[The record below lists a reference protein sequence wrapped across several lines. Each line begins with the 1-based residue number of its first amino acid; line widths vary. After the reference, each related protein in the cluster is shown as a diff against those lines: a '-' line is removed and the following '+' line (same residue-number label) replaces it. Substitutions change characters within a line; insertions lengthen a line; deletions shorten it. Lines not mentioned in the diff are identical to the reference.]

1 MSELIEQNRD
11 QVDDSMLEDVD
22 RFVEDFKRNHGFELR
37 IRKPAKVALVKMAA
51 EENRS
56 VFAFARRN
64 LPTSSTDYPLFPSER
79 EKNHLSL
86 KEKLLTIQIRSS
98 PNGWSIVSGKNRRAV
113 SNPNP
118 EAVRATFES
127 VAPRYDLANHFLS
140 GGIDFYWRRQLV
152 KMANQNSPARMM
164 YLIWQR
170 VAVMFCL
177 HCEMVCLLILALR
190 ELIFVNLCFRK
201 PEASVRR
208 KDLRKIQTNFIWGD
222 CLSLDFPDNSFDL
235 ITISFGL
242 RNLEDRKKGLK
253 EMNRVLKPGGRLIVL
268 EFSQPFFW
276 FRPFYYFYLR
286 LILPWMARLVT
297 GDRDAYLYL
306 GSSISAFP
314 DRFGLVKEFE
324 NAGFERISFSSLTFA
339 IVALHLGYKKK

>member
-1 MSELIEQNRD
+1 MS
-11 QVDDSMLEDVD
+11 
-22 RFVEDFKRNHGFELR
+22 
-37 IRKPAKVALVKMAA
+37 KP
-51 EENRS
+51 
-56 VFAFARRN
+56 
-64 LPTSSTDYPLFPSER
+64 D
-79 EKNHLSL
+79 
-86 KEKLLTIQIRSS
+86 
-98 PNGWSIVSGKNRRAV
+98 
-113 SNPNP
+113 P

-140 GGIDFYWRRQLV
+140 GGIDFYWRKKLV
-152 KMANQNSPARMM
+152 KLAAEDTCDHVLDLATGSGDV
-164 YLIWQR
+164 L
-170 VAVMFCL
+170 F
-177 HCEMVCLLILALR
+177 ALR
-190 ELIFVNLCFRK
+190 DGLPHETAITGVDFCEPMLE
-201 PEASVRR
+201 EARNKREVKGLDEDSN
-208 KDLRKIQTNFIWGD
+208 KFLWGD

-242 RNLEDRKKGLK
+242 RNLADREKGLK

-324 NAGFERISFSSLTFA
+324 NAGFEKIRYTSLTFA
-339 IVALHLGYKKK
+339 IVALHLGYKKS

>member
-1 MSELIEQNRD
+1 MS
-11 QVDDSMLEDVD
+11 
-22 RFVEDFKRNHGFELR
+22 
-37 IRKPAKVALVKMAA
+37 KP
-51 EENRS
+51 
-56 VFAFARRN
+56 
-64 LPTSSTDYPLFPSER
+64 D
-79 EKNHLSL
+79 
-86 KEKLLTIQIRSS
+86 
-98 PNGWSIVSGKNRRAV
+98 
-113 SNPNP
+113 P

-140 GGIDFYWRRQLV
+140 GGIDFYWRKKLV
-152 KMANQNSPARMM
+152 KLAAEQTCDHVLDLATGSGDV
-164 YLIWQR
+164 L
-170 VAVMFCL
+170 F
-177 HCEMVCLLILALR
+177 ALR
-190 ELIFVNLCFRK
+190 DGLPHETAITGVDFCEPMLE
-201 PEASVRR
+201 EARNKREVKGLDEDSN
-208 KDLRKIQTNFIWGD
+208 KFLWGD

-242 RNLEDRKKGLK
+242 RNLADREKGLK

-324 NAGFERISFSSLTFA
+324 NAGFEKIRFTSLTFA
-339 IVALHLGYKKK
+339 IVALHLGYKKS

>member
-1 MSELIEQNRD
+1 MS
-11 QVDDSMLEDVD
+11 
-22 RFVEDFKRNHGFELR
+22 
-37 IRKPAKVALVKMAA
+37 KP
-51 EENRS
+51 
-56 VFAFARRN
+56 
-64 LPTSSTDYPLFPSER
+64 D
-79 EKNHLSL
+79 
-86 KEKLLTIQIRSS
+86 
-98 PNGWSIVSGKNRRAV
+98 
-113 SNPNP
+113 P

-140 GGIDFYWRRQLV
+140 GGIDFYWRKKLV
-152 KMANQNSPARMM
+152 KLAAQNSSPKVLDLATGSGDV
-164 YLIWQR
+164 L
-170 VAVMFCL
+170 F
-177 HCEMVCLLILALR
+177 ALR
-190 ELIFVNLCFRK
+190 EGLPHETAITGVDFCEPMLE
-201 PEASVRR
+201 EARNKREVKGLDEDSN
-208 KDLRKIQTNFIWGD
+208 KFLWGD

-242 RNLEDRKKGLK
+242 RNLADREKGLK

-314 DRFGLVKEFE
+314 DRFGLEKEFE
-324 NAGFERISFSSLTFA
+324 NAGFEKIRCTSLTFA
-339 IVALHLGYKKK
+339 IVALHLGYKKS

>member
-1 MSELIEQNRD
+1 MS
-11 QVDDSMLEDVD
+11 
-22 RFVEDFKRNHGFELR
+22 
-37 IRKPAKVALVKMAA
+37 KP
-51 EENRS
+51 
-56 VFAFARRN
+56 
-64 LPTSSTDYPLFPSER
+64 D
-79 EKNHLSL
+79 
-86 KEKLLTIQIRSS
+86 
-98 PNGWSIVSGKNRRAV
+98 
-113 SNPNP
+113 P

-140 GGIDFYWRRQLV
+140 GGIDFYWRKKLV
-152 KMANQNSPARMM
+152 RLAAEQTCDDVLDLATGSGDV
-164 YLIWQR
+164 L
-170 VAVMFCL
+170 F
-177 HCEMVCLLILALR
+177 ALR
-190 ELIFVNLCFRK
+190 DGLPHETAITGVDFCEPMLE
-201 PEASVRR
+201 EARNKREVKGLDEDSN
-208 KDLRKIQTNFIWGD
+208 KFLWGD

-235 ITISFGL
+235 VTISFGL
-242 RNLEDRKKGLK
+242 RNLADREKGLK

-324 NAGFERISFSSLTFA
+324 NAGFEKIRFSSLTFA
-339 IVALHLGYKKK
+339 IVALHLGYKKS

>member
-1 MSELIEQNRD
+1 MS
-11 QVDDSMLEDVD
+11 
-22 RFVEDFKRNHGFELR
+22 
-37 IRKPAKVALVKMAA
+37 KP
-51 EENRS
+51 
-56 VFAFARRN
+56 
-64 LPTSSTDYPLFPSER
+64 D
-79 EKNHLSL
+79 
-86 KEKLLTIQIRSS
+86 
-98 PNGWSIVSGKNRRAV
+98 
-113 SNPNP
+113 P

-140 GGIDFYWRRQLV
+140 GGIDFYWRKKLV
-152 KMANQNSPARMM
+152 KLAAQNSSPKVLDLATGSGDV
-164 YLIWQR
+164 L
-170 VAVMFCL
+170 F
-177 HCEMVCLLILALR
+177 ALR
-190 ELIFVNLCFRK
+190 EGLPHETAITGVDFCEPMLE
-201 PEASVRR
+201 EARNKREVKGLDEDSN
-208 KDLRKIQTNFIWGD
+208 KFLWGD

-242 RNLEDRKKGLK
+242 RNLADREKGLK

-324 NAGFERISFSSLTFA
+324 DAGFEKIRFTSLTFA
-339 IVALHLGYKKK
+339 IVALHLGYKKS

>member
-1 MSELIEQNRD
+1 MS
-11 QVDDSMLEDVD
+11 
-22 RFVEDFKRNHGFELR
+22 
-37 IRKPAKVALVKMAA
+37 KP
-51 EENRS
+51 
-56 VFAFARRN
+56 
-64 LPTSSTDYPLFPSER
+64 D
-79 EKNHLSL
+79 
-86 KEKLLTIQIRSS
+86 
-98 PNGWSIVSGKNRRAV
+98 
-113 SNPNP
+113 P

-140 GGIDFYWRRQLV
+140 GGIDFYWRKKLV
-152 KMANQNSPARMM
+152 KLAAEDTCDHVLDLATGSGDV
-164 YLIWQR
+164 L
-170 VAVMFCL
+170 F
-177 HCEMVCLLILALR
+177 ALR
-190 ELIFVNLCFRK
+190 DGLPHETAITGVDFCEPMLE
-201 PEASVRR
+201 EARNKREVKGLDEDSN
-208 KDLRKIQTNFIWGD
+208 KFLWGD

-242 RNLEDRKKGLK
+242 RNLADREKGLK

-268 EFSQPFFW
+268 EFSQPFLW

-324 NAGFERISFSSLTFA
+324 NAGFEKIRFTSLTFA
-339 IVALHLGYKKK
+339 IVALHLGYKKS

>member
-1 MSELIEQNRD
+1 MS
-11 QVDDSMLEDVD
+11 
-22 RFVEDFKRNHGFELR
+22 
-37 IRKPAKVALVKMAA
+37 KP
-51 EENRS
+51 
-56 VFAFARRN
+56 
-64 LPTSSTDYPLFPSER
+64 D
-79 EKNHLSL
+79 
-86 KEKLLTIQIRSS
+86 
-98 PNGWSIVSGKNRRAV
+98 
-113 SNPNP
+113 P

-140 GGIDFYWRRQLV
+140 GGIDFYWRKKLV
-152 KMANQNSPARMM
+152 RLAAEQTCDDVLDLATGSGDV
-164 YLIWQR
+164 L
-170 VAVMFCL
+170 F
-177 HCEMVCLLILALR
+177 ALR
-190 ELIFVNLCFRK
+190 DGLPHETAITGVDFCEPMLE
-201 PEASVRR
+201 EARNKREVKGLDEDSN
-208 KDLRKIQTNFIWGD
+208 KFLWGD

-235 ITISFGL
+235 VTISFGL
-242 RNLEDRKKGLK
+242 RNLADREKGLK

-324 NAGFERISFSSLTFA
+324 NAGFEKIRFTSLTFA
-339 IVALHLGYKKK
+339 IVALHLGYKKS

>member
-1 MSELIEQNRD
+1 MSR
-11 QVDDSMLEDVD
+11 
-22 RFVEDFKRNHGFELR
+22 
-37 IRKPAKVALVKMAA
+37 
-51 EENRS
+51 
-56 VFAFARRN
+56 
-64 LPTSSTDYPLFPSER
+64 
-79 EKNHLSL
+79 
-86 KEKLLTIQIRSS
+86 
-98 PNGWSIVSGKNRRAV
+98 
-113 SNPNP
+113 PNP

-152 KMANQNSPARMM
+152 KMANQESCPQVLDLATGSGDV
-164 YLIWQR
+164 L
-170 VAVMFCL
+170 F
-177 HCEMVCLLILALR
+177 ALR
-190 ELIFVNLCFRK
+190 DGLPANAGITGVDFCEPMLQ
-201 PEASVRR
+201 EARSKREA
-208 KDLRKIQTNFIWGD
+208 KGLEENTNKFIWGD

-268 EFSQPFFW
+268 EFSQPYFW

-339 IVALHLGYKKK
+339 IVALHLGHKKK

>member
-1 MSELIEQNRD
+1 MS
-11 QVDDSMLEDVD
+11 
-22 RFVEDFKRNHGFELR
+22 
-37 IRKPAKVALVKMAA
+37 KP
-51 EENRS
+51 
-56 VFAFARRN
+56 
-64 LPTSSTDYPLFPSER
+64 D
-79 EKNHLSL
+79 
-86 KEKLLTIQIRSS
+86 
-98 PNGWSIVSGKNRRAV
+98 
-113 SNPNP
+113 P

-140 GGIDFYWRRQLV
+140 GGIDFYWRKKLV
-152 KMANQNSPARMM
+152 KLAAQNSSPKVLDLATGSGDV
-164 YLIWQR
+164 L
-170 VAVMFCL
+170 F
-177 HCEMVCLLILALR
+177 ALR
-190 ELIFVNLCFRK
+190 EGLPHETAITGVDFCEPMLE
-201 PEASVRR
+201 EARNKREVKGLDEDSN
-208 KDLRKIQTNFIWGD
+208 KFLWGD

-242 RNLEDRKKGLK
+242 RNLADREKGLK

-324 NAGFERISFSSLTFA
+324 NAGFEKIRFTSLTFA
-339 IVALHLGYKKK
+339 IVALHLGYKKS

>member
-1 MSELIEQNRD
+1 MS
-11 QVDDSMLEDVD
+11 
-22 RFVEDFKRNHGFELR
+22 
-37 IRKPAKVALVKMAA
+37 KP
-51 EENRS
+51 
-56 VFAFARRN
+56 
-64 LPTSSTDYPLFPSER
+64 D
-79 EKNHLSL
+79 
-86 KEKLLTIQIRSS
+86 
-98 PNGWSIVSGKNRRAV
+98 
-113 SNPNP
+113 P

-140 GGIDFYWRRQLV
+140 GGIDFYWRKKLV
-152 KMANQNSPARMM
+152 ELAAEQTCDDVLDLATGSGDV
-164 YLIWQR
+164 L
-170 VAVMFCL
+170 F
-177 HCEMVCLLILALR
+177 ALR
-190 ELIFVNLCFRK
+190 DGLPHETAITGVDFCEPMLE
-201 PEASVRR
+201 EARNKREVKGLDEDSN
-208 KDLRKIQTNFIWGD
+208 KFLWGD

-242 RNLEDRKKGLK
+242 RNLADREKGLK

-324 NAGFERISFSSLTFA
+324 NAGFEKIRFTSLTFA
-339 IVALHLGYKKK
+339 IVALHLGYKKS

>member
-1 MSELIEQNRD
+1 MS
-11 QVDDSMLEDVD
+11 
-22 RFVEDFKRNHGFELR
+22 
-37 IRKPAKVALVKMAA
+37 KP
-51 EENRS
+51 
-56 VFAFARRN
+56 
-64 LPTSSTDYPLFPSER
+64 D
-79 EKNHLSL
+79 
-86 KEKLLTIQIRSS
+86 
-98 PNGWSIVSGKNRRAV
+98 
-113 SNPNP
+113 P

-140 GGIDFYWRRQLV
+140 GGIDFYWRKKLV
-152 KMANQNSPARMM
+152 KLAAEDTCDDVLDLATGSGDV
-164 YLIWQR
+164 L
-170 VAVMFCL
+170 F
-177 HCEMVCLLILALR
+177 ALR
-190 ELIFVNLCFRK
+190 DGLPHETAITGVDFCEPMLE
-201 PEASVRR
+201 EARNKREVKGLDEDSN
-208 KDLRKIQTNFIWGD
+208 KFLWGD

-242 RNLEDRKKGLK
+242 RNLADREKGLK

-268 EFSQPFFW
+268 EFSQPFLW

-324 NAGFERISFSSLTFA
+324 NAGFEKIRFTSLTFA
-339 IVALHLGYKKK
+339 IVALHLGYKKS

>member
-1 MSELIEQNRD
+1 MS
-11 QVDDSMLEDVD
+11 
-22 RFVEDFKRNHGFELR
+22 
-37 IRKPAKVALVKMAA
+37 KP
-51 EENRS
+51 
-56 VFAFARRN
+56 
-64 LPTSSTDYPLFPSER
+64 D
-79 EKNHLSL
+79 
-86 KEKLLTIQIRSS
+86 
-98 PNGWSIVSGKNRRAV
+98 
-113 SNPNP
+113 P

-140 GGIDFYWRRQLV
+140 GGIDFYWRKKLV
-152 KMANQNSPARMM
+152 KLAAEDTCDDVLDLATGSGDV
-164 YLIWQR
+164 L
-170 VAVMFCL
+170 F
-177 HCEMVCLLILALR
+177 ALR
-190 ELIFVNLCFRK
+190 EGLPHETAITGVDFCEPMLE
-201 PEASVRR
+201 EARNKREVKGLDEDSN
-208 KDLRKIQTNFIWGD
+208 KFLWGD

-242 RNLEDRKKGLK
+242 RNLADREKGLK

-324 NAGFERISFSSLTFA
+324 NAGFEKIRFTSLTFA
-339 IVALHLGYKKK
+339 IVALHLGYKKS

>member
-1 MSELIEQNRD
+1 MS
-11 QVDDSMLEDVD
+11 
-22 RFVEDFKRNHGFELR
+22 
-37 IRKPAKVALVKMAA
+37 KP
-51 EENRS
+51 
-56 VFAFARRN
+56 
-64 LPTSSTDYPLFPSER
+64 D
-79 EKNHLSL
+79 
-86 KEKLLTIQIRSS
+86 
-98 PNGWSIVSGKNRRAV
+98 
-113 SNPNP
+113 P

-140 GGIDFYWRRQLV
+140 GGIDFYWRKKLV
-152 KMANQNSPARMM
+152 KLAAEQTCDHVLDLATGSGDV
-164 YLIWQR
+164 L
-170 VAVMFCL
+170 F
-177 HCEMVCLLILALR
+177 ALR
-190 ELIFVNLCFRK
+190 DGLPHETAITGVDFCEPMLE
-201 PEASVRR
+201 EARNKREVKGLDEDSN
-208 KDLRKIQTNFIWGD
+208 KFLWGD

-242 RNLEDRKKGLK
+242 RNLADREKGLK

-268 EFSQPFFW
+268 EFSQPFLW

-324 NAGFERISFSSLTFA
+324 NAGFEKIRFTSLTFA
-339 IVALHLGYKKK
+339 IVALHLGYKKS

>member
-1 MSELIEQNRD
+1 MS
-11 QVDDSMLEDVD
+11 
-22 RFVEDFKRNHGFELR
+22 
-37 IRKPAKVALVKMAA
+37 KP
-51 EENRS
+51 
-56 VFAFARRN
+56 
-64 LPTSSTDYPLFPSER
+64 D
-79 EKNHLSL
+79 
-86 KEKLLTIQIRSS
+86 
-98 PNGWSIVSGKNRRAV
+98 
-113 SNPNP
+113 P

-140 GGIDFYWRRQLV
+140 GGIDFYWRKKLV
-152 KMANQNSPARMM
+152 KLAAEQTCDHVLDLATGSGDV
-164 YLIWQR
+164 L
-170 VAVMFCL
+170 F
-177 HCEMVCLLILALR
+177 ALR
-190 ELIFVNLCFRK
+190 DGLPHETAITGVDFCEPMLE
-201 PEASVRR
+201 EARNKREVKGLDEDSN
-208 KDLRKIQTNFIWGD
+208 KFLWGD

-242 RNLEDRKKGLK
+242 RNLADREKGLK

-268 EFSQPFFW
+268 EFSQPFLW

-324 NAGFERISFSSLTFA
+324 NTGFEKIRFTSLTFA
-339 IVALHLGYKKK
+339 IVALHLGYKKS

>member
-1 MSELIEQNRD
+1 
-11 QVDDSMLEDVD
+11 
-22 RFVEDFKRNHGFELR
+22 
-37 IRKPAKVALVKMAA
+37 
-51 EENRS
+51 
-56 VFAFARRN
+56 
-64 LPTSSTDYPLFPSER
+64 
-79 EKNHLSL
+79 
-86 KEKLLTIQIRSS
+86 
-98 PNGWSIVSGKNRRAV
+98 VSR
-113 SNPNP
+113 PNP

-152 KMANQNSPARMM
+152 KMANQESCPQVLDLATGSGDV
-164 YLIWQR
+164 L
-170 VAVMFCL
+170 F
-177 HCEMVCLLILALR
+177 ALR
-190 ELIFVNLCFRK
+190 DGLPTHTGITGVDFCEPMLQ
-201 PEASVRR
+201 EARSKREA
-208 KDLRKIQTNFIWGD
+208 KGLEENTNKFIWGD

-268 EFSQPFFW
+268 EFSQPYFW

-339 IVALHLGYKKK
+339 IVALHLGHKKK

>member
-1 MSELIEQNRD
+1 VS
-11 QVDDSMLEDVD
+11 
-22 RFVEDFKRNHGFELR
+22 
-37 IRKPAKVALVKMAA
+37 KP
-51 EENRS
+51 
-56 VFAFARRN
+56 
-64 LPTSSTDYPLFPSER
+64 D
-79 EKNHLSL
+79 
-86 KEKLLTIQIRSS
+86 
-98 PNGWSIVSGKNRRAV
+98 
-113 SNPNP
+113 P

-140 GGIDFYWRRQLV
+140 GGIDFYWRKKLV
-152 KMANQNSPARMM
+152 KLAAEQTCDHVLDLATGSGDV
-164 YLIWQR
+164 L
-170 VAVMFCL
+170 F
-177 HCEMVCLLILALR
+177 ALR
-190 ELIFVNLCFRK
+190 DGLPHETAITGVDFCEPMLE
-201 PEASVRR
+201 EARNKREAKGLDEDSNEF
-208 KDLRKIQTNFIWGD
+208 LWGD

-242 RNLEDRKKGLK
+242 RNLADREKGLK

-324 NAGFERISFSSLTFA
+324 NAGFEKIRFTSLTFA
-339 IVALHLGYKKK
+339 IVALHLGYKKS

>member
-1 MSELIEQNRD
+1 MS
-11 QVDDSMLEDVD
+11 
-22 RFVEDFKRNHGFELR
+22 
-37 IRKPAKVALVKMAA
+37 KP
-51 EENRS
+51 
-56 VFAFARRN
+56 
-64 LPTSSTDYPLFPSER
+64 D
-79 EKNHLSL
+79 
-86 KEKLLTIQIRSS
+86 
-98 PNGWSIVSGKNRRAV
+98 
-113 SNPNP
+113 P

-140 GGIDFYWRRQLV
+140 GGIDFYWRKKLV
-152 KMANQNSPARMM
+152 KLAAEQTCDDVLDLATGSGDV
-164 YLIWQR
+164 L
-170 VAVMFCL
+170 F
-177 HCEMVCLLILALR
+177 ALR
-190 ELIFVNLCFRK
+190 DGLPHETAITGVDFCEPMLE
-201 PEASVRR
+201 EARNKREVKGLDEDSN
-208 KDLRKIQTNFIWGD
+208 KFLWGD

-242 RNLEDRKKGLK
+242 RNLADREKGLK

-268 EFSQPFFW
+268 EFSQPFLW

-324 NAGFERISFSSLTFA
+324 NAGFEKIRFTSLTFA
-339 IVALHLGYKKK
+339 IVALHLGYKKS